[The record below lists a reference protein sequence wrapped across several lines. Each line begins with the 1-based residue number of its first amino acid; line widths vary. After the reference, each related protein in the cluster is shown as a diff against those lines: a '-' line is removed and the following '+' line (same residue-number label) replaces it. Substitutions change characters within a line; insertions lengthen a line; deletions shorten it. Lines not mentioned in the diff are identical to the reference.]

1 MTNYWS
7 AYKKRKTMATKKAKT
22 VKKKV
27 IKKRKKLVSGE
38 TFWFI
43 AHTFVLTKEEKS
55 GKMPY
60 VDLNFDESM
69 LVISE
74 AESYDP
80 ETDTESNCFR
90 TKREAV
96 KALKEIRKLLKY
108 KG

>member
-1 MTNYWS
+1 MPTKTINSTGWIVR
-7 AYKKRKTMATKKAKT
+7 KRKT
-22 VKKKV
+22 KKK
-27 IKKRKKLVSGE
+27 RAKLVSGE

-43 AHTFVLTKEEKS
+43 SHTFILTKEEKS
-55 GKMPY
+55 GKLPY
-60 VDLNFDESM
+60 VDLNFDESF

-96 KALKEIRKLLKY
+96 KALKEIKKLLKY
-108 KG
+108 RG